1 MKERE
6 REGDRQTDRQRSG
19 IQAKGKE
26 RKILPRGWMDAG
38 DGWHVAGGES
48 LARDKTIINRIM
60 LKFRPIAPKPAA
72 VGSSSGPISPDK
84 KSPHLT
90 SKRVKRKYIRVGKI
104 HNNSGSGRRLIDTGS
119 SAEEETPKASLDSAI
134 VTLQLMPEKTDF
146 QGFPGTGSWCRID
159 PTVAKIRDLPTWMNQ
174 NDPKMSRSVG
184 NKCVSAGPD
193 RTAVVPRVMALESW
207 VTVESVTDTCMDVR
221 GLGCTDEEKMRIL
234 EKDTCP
240 GFISDSSNRVKWVNE
255 AYKRMVVSQCEEQ
268 QAEAAEVRVWLV
280 TKANLPPYAY
290 PGFTCRVRVQYYTWQ
305 KEKCS
310 KMVPCDVWRMECGL
324 AWRLDIKAAL
334 SLGL

>member
-1 MKERE
+1 
-6 REGDRQTDRQRSG
+6 
-19 IQAKGKE
+19 
-26 RKILPRGWMDAG
+26 MDAG

-48 LARDKTIINRIM
+48 LAQDKTIINRIM
-60 LKFRPIAPKPAA
+60 LRFRPIAPKPAA

-84 KSPHLT
+84 NSPHLT
-90 SKRVKRKYIRVGKI
+90 GKRVKRKYIRVGKI
-104 HNNSGSGRRLIDTGS
+104 NNNSGSGRRLINTSS

-146 QGFPGTGSWCRID
+146 QGFPGTGSWCSID
-159 PTVAKIRDLPTWMNQ
+159 PAVAKIRDNRDLPTWMNLK
-174 NDPKMSRSVG
+174 DPKMSRSVA
-184 NKCVSAGPD
+184 NKYVSAGPD
-193 RTAVVPRVMALESW
+193 RTAVVPRVMAVVPRVMAVESW

-221 GLGCTDEEKMRIL
+221 GLGCTDVEKMRIL

-240 GFISDSSNRVKWVNE
+240 GFISDDSNRVKWVNE
-255 AYKRMVVSQCEEQ
+255 AYKRMVVRQCEEQ
-268 QAEAAEVRVWLV
+268 QAEAAEVIVWLV